1 VSTAGG
7 TLVAIGVGNVLL
19 GDDGAGVRVI
29 DGLRRE
35 VAAGRVA
42 LPPDTRLVD
51 GGTLGLE
58 LLSELDGAR
67 GLVLVD
73 AGSHGDPPGT
83 VTVHRGGDAIR
94 VATAG
99 DSGESGVGE
108 LVALA
113 GLLRVLPQAM
123 SVVEIEVD
131 EIIVGTELSPAVASA
146 MPDALEAAR
155 RELVA
160 MGSGAREAGP
170 RWQVKQA
177 GVSA

>member
-29 DGLRRE
+29 ERLRRE
-35 VAAGRVA
+35 VAEGRVV
-42 LPPDTRLVD
+42 LPPDARLVD
-51 GGTLGLE
+51 GGTLGLG

-73 AGSHGDPPGT
+73 AGCHGDPPGT
-83 VTVHRGGDAIR
+83 VTVHRGGDAIS

-99 DSGESGVGE
+99 DAGDTGVGE

-113 GLLRVLPQAM
+113 GLLRVLPRAM

-131 EIIVGTELSPAVASA
+131 QIIVGTELSPAVASA
-146 MPDALEAAR
+146 MPHALEAAR
-155 RELVA
+155 RELIA
-160 MGSGAREAGP
+160 MGGGAGEAGP
-170 RWQVKQA
+170 RWPAGQA